1 MGEESGDGNY
11 TEYDSSDHEPEIIPY
26 YRLTAAWIFL
36 AVAGVAF
43 AFDLW
48 MGKKLIN
55 TLALKL
61 TGIDR
66 STLDDD
72 SEAEEAEAG
81 KADQAVVDAK
91 EGMPAV
97 DEDEEPLSA
106 ADLRHENSSIKEK
119 LGFLVFAI
127 CLPAM
132 GELYYGVIVP
142 FFPGEAH
149 VHGVEESWVG
159 VILACHAVGVMAGCY
174 VSPLLLRVLSPAT
187 VLRQTL
193 IYQAAAASIEALTG
207 GIPGSAG
214 WAFGIVFALART
226 LFGVATGLNE
236 VTAQSIVFRSIKKD
250 MVGPV
255 MGLFMALRT
264 VATLVSPMIGSWL
277 YDAGGFELPFTAGA
291 GFFIIFAWPML
302 IFLDAITPVTP
313 GKLETMKSI
322 EQVMRVPR
330 MWVVLMIP
338 FGTRMWLYSLEGVW
352 EGELKMRPYD
362 LSISQI
368 GYQVSV
374 MPGAMAFGMFAI
386 GGWMYFYI
394 GANLQQ
400 AIGIVLGFL
409 GFMFI
414 GPSPLFSHMEKSI
427 GLLNGAMV
435 MTGLGVGLTLVL
447 QPVISLRLLWMEARM
462 TKADVAGSLA
472 ASQLICAM
480 VGMIIAPILGSAMV
494 DAIGFP
500 WTTTILALVVMVV
513 LIPVMWLLLKYS
525 EPPTRGPWAKKPE
538 PGTLG
543 AAPAAEDTKSDSTEE
558 SKEL

>member
-1 MGEESGDGNY
+1 
-11 TEYDSSDHEPEIIPY
+11 
-26 YRLTAAWIFL
+26 
-36 AVAGVAF
+36 
-43 AFDLW
+43 
-48 MGKKLIN
+48 
-55 TLALKL
+55 
-61 TGIDR
+61 
-66 STLDDD
+66 
-72 SEAEEAEAG
+72 
-81 KADQAVVDAK
+81 
-91 EGMPAV
+91 
-97 DEDEEPLSA
+97 
-106 ADLRHENSSIKEK
+106 
-119 LGFLVFAI
+119 
-127 CLPAM
+127 
-132 GELYYGVIVP
+132 
-142 FFPGEAH
+142 
-149 VHGVEESWVG
+149 
-159 VILACHAVGVMAGCY
+159 
-174 VSPLLLRVLSPAT
+174 
-187 VLRQTL
+187 
-193 IYQAAAASIEALTG
+193 
-207 GIPGSAG
+207 
-214 WAFGIVFALART
+214 
-226 LFGVATGLNE
+226 VATGLNE